1 MMFYSVL
8 TTDEIKEEIER
19 LEKHLSE
26 ITYKD
31 KISEEQLEGLKRAY
45 KFQTA

>member
-1 MMFYSVL
+1 MMFYNVF
-8 TTDEIKEEIER
+8 TTDDMKEEIER

-31 KISEEQLEGLKRAY
+31 KISEEQLKELKRAY